1 MHILAA
7 MVRCKLVVLAVFS
20 FFSGLFAQISNPEK
34 GSRWIYDYVNLNSC
48 GPIISTYSRDS
59 LVAGKTAM
67 VFDAKYYDVCQEPQ
81 EPLIDSFR
89 YVANIIVIEDS
100 LVWYWH
106 NEMFDTLYDFA
117 AKAGDEWKYRYSL
130 NDTVNAL
137 VMGVGTD
144 ARLGYFLDI
153 EFKHA
158 RSSYRDTIYERL
170 LGGTNYIIPWDVMA
184 SYLDGHEGGQL
195 RCFSNSTINYVAQWW
210 ETRNLPCDFLNK
222 KIGIT
227 DVKNQQ
233 FSLYPNPG
241 NGKLYL
247 RPSENKKPKSI
258 TISDSRGL
266 VVYQSDSTD
275 LLIELE
281 PQTYFVR
288 IVRQD
293 GRVEVHKVV
302 VD

>member
-1 MHILAA
+1 
-7 MVRCKLVVLAVFS
+7 
-20 FFSGLFAQISNPEK
+20 
-34 GSRWIYDYVNLNSC
+34 
-48 GPIISTYSRDS
+48 
-59 LVAGKTAM
+59 
-67 VFDAKYYDVCQEPQ
+67 
-81 EPLIDSFR
+81 
-89 YVANIIVIEDS
+89 
-100 LVWYWH
+100 
-106 NEMFDTLYDFA
+106 
-117 AKAGDEWKYRYSL
+117 
-130 NDTVNAL
+130 
-137 VMGVGTD
+137 
-144 ARLGYFLDI
+144 
-153 EFKHA
+153 
-158 RSSYRDTIYERL
+158 
-170 LGGTNYIIPWDVMA
+170 MA

-281 PQTYFVR
+281 PQPCFVR